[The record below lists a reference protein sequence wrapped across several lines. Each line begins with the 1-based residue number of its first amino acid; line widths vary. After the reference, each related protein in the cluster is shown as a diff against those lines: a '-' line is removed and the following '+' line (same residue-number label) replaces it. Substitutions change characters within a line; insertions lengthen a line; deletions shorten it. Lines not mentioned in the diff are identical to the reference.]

1 MRKCVVILSWA
12 YFSEIRLLWGDLA
25 FPWTLL
31 EIRELFGACTIQAFK
46 AEHRKRAS
54 QVGTVEKQMV
64 KNVLGVS

>member
-12 YFSEIRLLWGDLA
+12 YFSEIRMRWGELA
-25 FPWTLL
+25 FPWSLL

-46 AEHRKRAS
+46 AEHRKRAP